1 MRAYNDATV
10 YNIDVAF
17 HNAYVILQIMSNG
30 DAPNP
35 LMEAAEKLRRE
46 AYAQGWRAA
55 IKAMLETTNNVA
67 TEVANQV
74 EENFEIGDALAVP
87 SVISTNRPGDPT
99 AGSTPWYVLQAVRRR
114 HGMTGSEVV
123 SVVREG
129 GHKVSEGSIRT
140 ALSRLGE
147 KKLIVGRHRKWF
159 PA

>member
-1 MRAYNDATV
+1 
-10 YNIDVAF
+10 
-17 HNAYVILQIMSNG
+17 MSNG

-35 LMEAAEKLRRE
+35 LLEAAEKLRRE

-55 IKAMLETTNNVA
+55 IKAMLEATNNVA
-67 TEVANQV
+67 TELAGPV
-74 EENFEIGDALAVP
+74 EENFQIADDLATP
-87 SVISTNRPGDPT
+87 SVINPNRPGDPT

-114 HGMTGSEVV
+114 HGMTGSEIV